1 MDIQINT
8 GAREFNL
15 GGKVSVWFNPTDTTF
30 LERMRDVF
38 LQMQSKQEDIARRI
52 ADAEDVYEESRKID
66 AEMREALERV
76 FGVDVVTPLI
86 GDMNVY
92 ALADGLPIW
101 AQILISTMDV
111 IQKTVEEERNKSVQ
125 KIKEYTEKYD

>member
-66 AEMREALERV
+66 AEMRDALKNI

>member
-8 GAREFNL
+8 GAKEFNL

-38 LQMQSKQEDIARRI
+38 LQMQSEQEDIARRI